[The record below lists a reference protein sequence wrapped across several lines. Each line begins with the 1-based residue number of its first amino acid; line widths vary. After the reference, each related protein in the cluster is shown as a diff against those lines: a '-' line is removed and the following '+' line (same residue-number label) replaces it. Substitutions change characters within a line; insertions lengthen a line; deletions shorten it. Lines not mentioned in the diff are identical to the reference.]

1 MIGLSK
7 RLLFLLSVT
16 IREYLTFF
24 AVRRIGSGNKLQY
37 TNGKNLYMLRT
48 DMLIK
53 WNPSFKAIAEEF
65 IFDEESFKTE
75 FVNAWAKL
83 MNSDMF

>member
-1 MIGLSK
+1 
-7 RLLFLLSVT
+7 
-16 IREYLTFF
+16 
-24 AVRRIGSGNKLQY
+24 
-37 TNGKNLYMLRT
+37 
-48 DMLIK
+48 MLIK

-75 FVNAWAKL
+75 FVNAWTKL